1 MFRKIIFTLLSA
13 LLIQAACM
21 AQQTIVFTKRTYS
34 DLLLQAKKEKKPAM
48 IYFTGTG
55 CSLCIEMEKQVFT
68 SEAVRNFYNK
78 NFISLESFDDAY
90 KPDSATKRLR
100 RQYGIVSNPSFIFID
115 GNGKI
120 IHKSGY
126 QKEEGFLKAGKQAIS
141 PEDNYSGWSR
151 KIDEGKFDTETVSK
165 FLAIEQSPYLFS
177 ANGYHCKAQDVL
189 DKYFTSIPEKDYSD
203 PANWKIIDNYV
214 YNPYSG
220 IFNYLLNN
228 RSVFEKR
235 YGKKNVN
242 KKIYEVYAAAWSG
255 NMSSEAYKKA
265 ENLVRNATNP
275 MARLLIQYHEMDTDG
290 EQMMKNTQA
299 HWQPFLA
306 KYNTTVS
313 EYAYIINPY
322 FIFNVAKSVCEQQPV
337 HSENIRIVN
346 RWMEAM
352 LNEKDRE
359 DYDYFDVYAKTHFL
373 LGNKKEAKNIEEKAI
388 QLAIASKAD
397 KEDIAILRK
406 NLAAYQ

>member
-1 MFRKIIFTLLSA
+1 MFRKIIFTLLST

-34 DLLLQAKKEKKPAM
+34 NLLLQAKKEKKPAM

-55 CSLCIEMEKQVFT
+55 CSLCIEMEKHVFT

-78 NFISLESFDDAY
+78 NFVSLESFDDAY

-126 QKEEGFLKAGKQAIS
+126 QTEEGFLKAGKQAIS
-141 PEDNYSGWSR
+141 PDDNYSGWSR

-165 FLAIEQSPYLFS
+165 FLAIEQSPYLYS
-177 ANGYHCKAQDVL
+177 ANGYRCKAQDVL
-189 DKYFTSIPEKDYSD
+189 DKYFASIQENDYSHT
-203 PANWKIIDNYV
+203 ANWKIIDNYV

-220 IFNYLLNN
+220 IFNYLLSN
-228 RSVFEKR
+228 SPVFEKR

-255 NMSSEAYKKA
+255 NMASEAYKKA

-299 HWQPFLA
+299 DWQSFLT

-337 HSENIRIVN
+337 RTENIRIVN

-373 LGNKKEAKNIEEKAI
+373 LGNKKEAIAIEEKAI

-397 KEDIAILRK
+397 REDIATLRK
-406 NLAAYQ
+406 NLADYQ